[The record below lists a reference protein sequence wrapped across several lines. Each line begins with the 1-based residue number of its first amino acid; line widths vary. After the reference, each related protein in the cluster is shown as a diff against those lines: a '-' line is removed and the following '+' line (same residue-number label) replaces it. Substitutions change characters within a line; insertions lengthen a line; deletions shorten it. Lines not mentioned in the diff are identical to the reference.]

1 MAHGGGAPVVL
12 YPAGGQLALR
22 RWHWPDMGC
31 AMFVRRGWFWDFV
44 IWDLFGIWDFGIWD
58 FPPCGGRVARLAFSG
73 FRGTFIRQSIMRV
86 ILIAAQS
93 LDGRITFH
101 ETSGAAFASEADRL
115 FFREALAG
123 FDCSVMG
130 GGTFRVSEKRIRERA
145 ADGRLLVIMTG
156 KASEGGGAF
165 EGREGVVEFS
175 SASPGKVIAGLRAR
189 GMKRCALLGG
199 GRIYGAFL
207 AAGLVDE
214 VWLTL
219 EPRIFG
225 AGVPLA
231 GGVALDTRLK
241 LLSSERLSASTL
253 LLKYEV
259 AR

>member
-1 MAHGGGAPVVL
+1 
-12 YPAGGQLALR
+12 
-22 RWHWPDMGC
+22 
-31 AMFVRRGWFWDFV
+31 
-44 IWDLFGIWDFGIWD
+44 
-58 FPPCGGRVARLAFSG
+58 
-73 FRGTFIRQSIMRV
+73 MRV

-101 ETSGAAFASEADRL
+101 ETAGAGFASGADRR
-115 FFREALAG
+115 FFREAMAG

-130 GGTFRVSEKRIRERA
+130 GGTFRAREKQIRGRA

-156 KASEGGGAF
+156 KGGGGGAG
-165 EGREGVVEFS
+165 EGRAGVLEFS
-175 SASPGKVIAGLRAR
+175 DATPRKVLAGLRAR

-225 AGVPLA
+225 TGVALA
-231 GGVALDTRLK
+231 GGAAVDARLK
-241 LLSSERLSASTL
+241 LLSCERLAADTL

-259 AR
+259 ARAARRGIPGKKKKGVSGALSR

>member
-1 MAHGGGAPVVL
+1 
-12 YPAGGQLALR
+12 
-22 RWHWPDMGC
+22 
-31 AMFVRRGWFWDFV
+31 
-44 IWDLFGIWDFGIWD
+44 
-58 FPPCGGRVARLAFSG
+58 
-73 FRGTFIRQSIMRV
+73 MRV

-101 ETSGAAFASEADRL
+101 ENPGAAFASEADRG

-156 KASEGGGAF
+156 RAGGAGF
-165 EGREGVVEFS
+165 GGRAGVVEFS
-175 SASPGKVIAGLRAR
+175 GAAPGEVLAGLRAR
-189 GMKRCALLGG
+189 GMKQCAVLGG

-225 AGVPLA
+225 AGVALA
-231 GGVALDTRLK
+231 GGVAVDARLK
-241 LLSSERLSASTL
+241 LLSVGRLSPDTL
-253 LLKYEV
+253 LLKYAV

>member
-1 MAHGGGAPVVL
+1 
-12 YPAGGQLALR
+12 
-22 RWHWPDMGC
+22 
-31 AMFVRRGWFWDFV
+31 
-44 IWDLFGIWDFGIWD
+44 
-58 FPPCGGRVARLAFSG
+58 
-73 FRGTFIRQSIMRV
+73 MRV

-101 ETSGAAFASEADRL
+101 ETAGATFASEADRG

-123 FDCSVMG
+123 FDCSIMG
-130 GGTFRVSEKRIRERA
+130 SGTLRVSEKRIRERV
-145 ADGRLLVIMTG
+145 ADGRLLVIMTS
-156 KASEGGGAF
+156 KAGNGDGGGGSADGAAF

-175 SASPGKVIAGLRAR
+175 SATPGKVLAGLRAR

-225 AGVPLA
+225 TGVALA
-231 GGVALDTRLK
+231 GGVAVDARLK
-241 LLSSERLSASTL
+241 LLSSERLSTDTL

>member
-1 MAHGGGAPVVL
+1 
-12 YPAGGQLALR
+12 
-22 RWHWPDMGC
+22 
-31 AMFVRRGWFWDFV
+31 
-44 IWDLFGIWDFGIWD
+44 
-58 FPPCGGRVARLAFSG
+58 
-73 FRGTFIRQSIMRV
+73 MRV

-101 ETSGAAFASEADRL
+101 ETAGATFASEADRH
-115 FFREALAG
+115 FFRGALPG

-145 ADGRLLVIMTG
+145 ADGRLLVVMTS
-156 KASEGGGAF
+156 KAGGSEDSPPF
-165 EGREGVVEFS
+165 KGREGVVEFS
-175 SASPGKVIAGLRAR
+175 DASPGKVLAGLRAR

-214 VWLTL
+214 VWLTV

-225 AGVPLA
+225 TGVALA
-231 GGVALDTRLK
+231 GGVAVDARLK
-241 LLSSERLSASTL
+241 LLSSERLSADTL